1 MVHSLLSSLPNIS
14 DGEEPDHGLNA
25 MLHSSAFVGHAQ
37 AHLDL
42 TTNTMVET
50 DHTEPLLSTAT
61 LESAAM
67 VAGMNGFSPQEMQ
80 EEGLHQDPREKAE
93 LEAIYVRVDNYLSLD
108 EELPATS
115 SITGM
120 TDKNTNQVMCE
131 TTIVSVCDPPV
142 YEPPVVP
149 NNERDVQTTTPART
163 ADESE
168 DNNQMLPSRGDDILL
183 DNCPKFAAGDEALL
197 IHASP
202 AEIQPDKLEHSQS
215 GILGSQE
222 VDSKPK
228 EPEEIAPK
236 DYSKSTLLLT
246 DLLKLADALYAEFP
260 PSHAGLH
267 LSSIMGPQSVIFTW
281 SESFSDLPSDEEAEA
296 MVQHL
301 ELIVYPHVETE
312 EEDSPIDEMEPSRR
326 RWILRRWKGKEK
338 LNSDK
343 TKTKKHRQVFKSL
356 SHSHP
361 EKRTVIAGAV
371 LMVGVAVAIYG
382 IHTRSGSNN
391 DLFFSHSPSR
401 QVKIWQSVSDWV
413 ARTLMNEK

>member
-1 MVHSLLSSLPNIS
+1 MIHSLLSSLPNIS

-42 TTNTMVET
+42 TTEKIVET
-50 DHTEPLLSTAT
+50 DHTEPLLSIAA
-61 LESAAM
+61 LESAAI
-67 VAGMNGFSPQEMQ
+67 VAGTNGFSPQEMQ
-80 EEGLHQDPREKAE
+80 EEGLHQEKAE
-93 LEAIYVRVDNYLSLD
+93 LEAIYVRVDNHLSLD
-108 EELPATS
+108 EELPANS
-115 SITGM
+115 NITGM
-120 TDKNTNQVMCE
+120 TDKNTNLQVMCE

-149 NNERDVQTTTPART
+149 NNERDPQTTAPA
-163 ADESE
+163 ADETE
-168 DNNQMLPSRGDDILL
+168 DNNQMLPSRDDDILP
-183 DNCPKFAAGDEALL
+183 DNCPKFPAGDEALL

-202 AEIQPDKLEHSQS
+202 AEIQPDELENPQS
-215 GILGSQE
+215 EIFVSQE

-228 EPEEIAPK
+228 KPEEIAPK

-260 PSHAGLH
+260 PSHVGLH

-281 SESFSDLPSDEEAEA
+281 SESFSDLPSDEEAES
-296 MVQHL
+296 MVQHP
-301 ELIVYPHVETE
+301 ELIVYPHVESE

-326 RWILRRWKGKEK
+326 RWILRRRKGKEK
-338 LNSDK
+338 VNSDK
-343 TKTKKHRQVFKSL
+343 AKTKKRRQAFKSL

-371 LMVGVAVAIYG
+371 LMVGMAVAIYG

-391 DLFFSHSPSR
+391 GLFFSHSPSGR
-401 QVKIWQSVSDWV
+401 AKIWQSVSDWV